1 MPHHADSD
9 IHWGEEAEPAEPV
22 QRVSTLELFFDLVFV
37 FTLTQLTE
45 LLAHELGVAGFVRV
59 LLIFGVSWW
68 MYGGYAWLT
77 NHLPL
82 DRPARRVTLLLAMAA
97 FLVQALA
104 IPHAFDE
111 AGVAFGVGYL
121 AVVLVHAALFWQA
134 THAIGR
140 TAAFN
145 VGSAL
150 LVILAGFVHGWLD
163 YLLWTLAL
171 AVQVVTPFLVRLEE
185 FRVRPAHFVERH
197 GLLMIVA
204 LGESV
209 VAIGIG
215 AGDLAIDTGL
225 VTAVV
230 LGLALVA
237 CLWWTYFAGDD
248 ELAEQALERTPVASR
263 AGLAIHAFFYAH
275 IPMLLGVVCTAV
287 GIKKAL
293 AHPTDPLELAPALA
307 LGGGVAMYLAGDVA
321 YRRVLRIGGGGTR
334 AVVAAAALATVP
346 LGRLSAMLQLLILV
360 GLFLAAFMVEAT
372 PVRAARPAAAGR
384 TDRG

>member
-1 MPHHADSD
+1 MPVPSATD
-9 IHWGEEAEPAEPV
+9 IHWGEEADPAEAGP
-22 QRVSTLELFFDLVFV
+22 RVSTLELFFDLVFV

-45 LLAHELGVAGFVRV
+45 LLAHELSVAGFVRV

-104 IPHAFDE
+104 IPRAFD
-111 AGVAFGVGYL
+111 GSGLAFGLGYL
-121 AVVLVHAALFWQA
+121 AVVLVHGALFWQA
-134 THAIGR
+134 TRAIGR
-140 TAAFN
+140 TAALN

-150 LVILAGFVHGWLD
+150 LVIVAGFTHGWPD
-163 YLLWTLAL
+163 YVLWTLAL
-171 AVQVVTPFLVRLEE
+171 AVQVATPFLIRLEE

-215 AGDLAIDTGL
+215 ARDLVIDTGL

-230 LGLALVA
+230 LGVALAA
-237 CLWWTYFAGDD
+237 SLWWIYFGGDD
-248 ELAEQALERTPVASR
+248 TLAEHALRDASVEAR
-263 AGLAIHAFFYAH
+263 AGMAIHAFLYAH
-275 IPMLLGVVCTAV
+275 IPMLLGVVCMAV

-293 AHPTDPLELAPALA
+293 AHPMDPLALAPAIA
-307 LGGGVAMYLAGDVA
+307 LGGGIAMYLAADVA
-321 YRRVLRIGGGGTR
+321 FRRALRIGRGSTR
-334 AVVAAAALATVP
+334 AVLAATALATIP
-346 LGRLSAMLQLLILV
+346 LGGLSAMLQLLTLV
-360 GLFLAAFMVEAT
+360 LLFLSAFAVEAST
-372 PVRAARPAAAGR
+372 PSRAGR
-384 TDRG
+384 LGSE